1 MFIFFLIACN
11 QEESTEQV
19 TEEKPVEEETIE
31 EEEGTNESDDEFNYD
46 AYHYADVKERMLLDL
61 ESTPLSGDNYNESE
75 VQELINQFPDNLEP
89 EQYYDQMLSLIGED
103 YRTYYESLTNYD
115 VSFKGPSG
123 KPGDIESPDS
133 TGLTPLNVSI
143 LFDAS
148 GSMNAQINGNTKMEL
163 AKDAVESF
171 VSDLPDNVN
180 ISLTIYGHEGTGD
193 NSDKELSCNSIDEIY
208 PMGPYDEDEFGEAL
222 DSFAPAGWTP
232 LADAIHKA
240 NEALNQSENQ
250 GYDNIV
256 YVVSDGV
263 ETCDGDPVSAAK
275 ELTQSDIEAIVNIIG
290 FDVDDEGQQQLRQV
304 AEAGDGEYSTVRTE
318 QELKRYFDEEK
329 RRLIN
334 EWYSWQNE
342 NVNNYYT
349 SQNERVNEL
358 YSIQNEMVNK
368 AYTEQNRFINLSYHL
383 EDTFDLEL
391 NDLRDK
397 ARDIGEELRSFARD
411 LGTELREKLRDDG
424 KELREDVREQG
435 SNERDKLRNN
445 D

>member
-19 TEEKPVEEETIE
+19 TEEEPVGEETIE

-46 AYHYADVKERMLLDL
+46 AYHYADVEERMLLDL
-61 ESTPLSGDNYNESE
+61 ESTPFSGDNYNENE
-75 VQELINQFPDNLEP
+75 VQELINQFPDNLET

-115 VSFKGPSG
+115 VSFEGPSG

-148 GSMNAQINGNTKMEL
+148 GSMNAQINGNTKMDL
-163 AKDAVESF
+163 AKDAVEAF

-193 NSDKELSCNSIDEIY
+193 NSDKELSCSSIDEIY

-232 LADAIHKA
+232 LADAILKA
-240 NEALNQSENQ
+240 NEALNQGENQ
-250 GYDNIV
+250 EYDNIV

-263 ETCDGDPVSAAK
+263 ETCDGDPVSAAE
-275 ELTQSDIEAIVNIIG
+275 ELTQSDIKAIVNIIG
-290 FDVDDEGQQQLRQV
+290 FDVDDEGQQQLKQV

-397 ARDIGEELRSFARD
+397 ARDIGKELRSFARD
-411 LGTELREKLRDDG
+411 LGTELRERLRDDG